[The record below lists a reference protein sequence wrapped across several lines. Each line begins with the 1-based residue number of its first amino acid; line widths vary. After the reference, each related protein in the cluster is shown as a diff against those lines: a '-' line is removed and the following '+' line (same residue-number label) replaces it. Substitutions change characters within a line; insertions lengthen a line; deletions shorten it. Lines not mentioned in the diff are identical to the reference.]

1 MLLNWFARWLRATFD
16 VNPTFP
22 LSVLLLLAGLR
33 CLATDGTVT
42 SGGTIDAGSP
52 LVALVGV
59 SIFQA
64 YELLLL
70 GAGLLVLW
78 PRRIAYETTSIL
90 RIVGVIRF
98 ASPFLLTG
106 LALDWVDTPGQTA
119 SAGGHPGAAALL
131 GLFLTGLMVL
141 KGEAIVRKLHL
152 DLRPWER
159 GWDYALFGLAAVGFP
174 LLGNRLAAWTGQA
187 LSHADARLLQLG
199 LWWGLAAL
207 LAPLALGLTDLGR
220 EGPLRSRRPAAWW
233 RVLSLIGY
241 TVLFHNA
248 LRVAG
253 TPMSAPF
260 ALFPLLLVG
269 VAVIGAVGRAAGFA
283 RLFPI
288 EQLPAALGALLLLL
302 DPQDLLGPV
311 PVLSRPVALLLWL
324 PVAGLSLRLLAPDRV
339 RAGLTGLAALVAVAP
354 LRLLPGADP
363 VAAYLLGLAALLLGL
378 GLVRRQELLV
388 TLGALG
394 GAAAGM
400 FLLRAVQHGV
410 LQASLAASALLALGL
425 ALRLPRADLPVRIA
439 AGLYALGW
447 GLFQA
452 RGQDDPYLWLEV
464 LGAAGALLA
473 LGLRA
478 RTPALGWASGA
489 SLLGPSAWRLLAKLD
504 PGVALVGL
512 AFAAIPAGTWIAVR
526 REDRAGA
533 AGSGPPPGT
542 PRGPEVGEPEDEA
555 AAAPEEASEG
565 ASEEPSGEL
574 VVAGLELPPD
584 EA

>member
-22 LSVLLLLAGLR
+22 ISVLLLLAGLR

-52 LVALVGV
+52 LVTLLGV

-106 LALDWVDTPGQTA
+106 LALDWVDTPGQPATP
-119 SAGGHPGAAALL
+119 GGHPGSAALL
-131 GLFLTGLMVL
+131 GLLLTGLMVL
-141 KGEAIVRKLHL
+141 KGEAIVRKLRL

-187 LSHADARLLQLG
+187 LSLADARLLQLG
-199 LWWGLAAL
+199 LWWGMAAL

-233 RVLSLIGY
+233 RVLSLVGY
-241 TVLFHNA
+241 AVLFHNA
-248 LRVAG
+248 LRLAG
-253 TPMSAPF
+253 TPLTAPF
-260 ALFPLLLVG
+260 ALFPLLLVA
-269 VAVIGAVGRAAGFA
+269 VAVVGAVGRAAGFP
-283 RLFPI
+283 RLFPV

-302 DPQDLLGPV
+302 DPHDLLGQV
-311 PVLSRPVALLLWL
+311 PVFSRPLALLLWL

-354 LRLLPGADP
+354 LQLLPGADP
-363 VAAYLLGLAALLLGL
+363 VAGYLLGLAALVLGL
-378 GLVRRQELLV
+378 GLVRRQEPLV

-394 GAAAGM
+394 GALAGM
-400 FLLRAVQHGV
+400 YLLRGVQHGV
-410 LQASLAASALLALGL
+410 LQASLAASALLAGGL
-425 ALRLPRADLPVRIA
+425 ALRLPRAGLAVRLA
-439 AGLYALGW
+439 AGLYAVGW

-452 RGQDDPYLWLEV
+452 RGEGDPWLWLQV
-464 LGAAGALLA
+464 LAAAGALLA

-489 SLLGPSAWRLLAKLD
+489 SLLGPSAWRLVAKLD

-526 REDRAGA
+526 REGRA
-533 AGSGPPPGT
+533 ST
-542 PRGPEVGEPEDEA
+542 A
-555 AAAPEEASEG
+555 AAAPPPEPPADPPGEASEDALRAAAPEQPAG
-565 ASEEPSGEL
+565 EAEEL
-574 VVAGLELPPD
+574 VLAGLELPAD